1 LGFFFAI
8 IIMIALGVDAASS
21 RNEYKE
27 FIEGVKAAG
36 G

>member
-1 LGFFFAI
+1 LGFFIAI
-8 IIMIALGVDAASS
+8 ILIIALGVDSAAS

-36 G
+36 A